1 MTEERHYTISQVVEA
16 LGTEFPDLTISSLR
30 FLEKEGLVIPERTAG
45 GHRRY
50 TQADVERVRFIKE
63 MQRRFFPLSLIRKML
78 YKTNGQKAK
87 GEKLF
92 FRPLNYDPDFSPLSL
107 AELAQV
113 SGLDEA
119 RLAEMETLG
128 MIASF
133 DEAQDR
139 PLGENQYDEDDLQA
153 AKAMKG
159 LVKYGME
166 PADLAF
172 YMEHIAAMVEEEMR
186 LMLNKAIAGRSLDEM
201 ETVALRMEELTD
213 ELRLVLHAK
222 ALRQAARQL
231 TDQFEGHLE
240 GEHDANKSIAGQV
253 R

>member
-1 MTEERHYTISQVVEA
+1 MAKEQYYTISQVAEM
-16 LGTEFPDLTISSLR
+16 LSSEFPDLTISSLR
-30 FLEKEGLVIPERTAG
+30 FLEREGLVRPERTAG

-63 MQRRFFPLSLIRKML
+63 MQRRFLPLNLIRDML
-78 YKTNGQKAK
+78 RKANGKKEK

-128 MIASF
+128 MIA
-133 DEAQDR
+133 
-139 PLGENQYDEDDLQA
+139 PLDENQYDEDDLQA

-201 ETVALRMEELTD
+201 ETVALRVEELND
-213 ELRLVLHAK
+213 ELRRVLHAK

-231 TDQFEGHLE
+231 TDQFEEHLE
-240 GEHDANKSIAGQV
+240 GEHDANKSITGQV

>member
-1 MTEERHYTISQVVEA
+1 MSEEYYTISQVVEM
-16 LGTEFPDLTISSLR
+16 LSPEFPDLTVSSLR
-30 FLEKEGLVIPERTAG
+30 FLEKEGLAIPERTEG

-78 YKTNGQKAK
+78 YKANGQKER

-92 FRPLNYDPDFSPLSL
+92 FRPLNYDPDFVPLSL

-128 MIASF
+128 MITPL
-133 DEAQDR
+133 DENR
-139 PLGENQYDEDDLQA
+139 YDEDDLQA

-159 LVKYGME
+159 LVNYGLE
-166 PADLAF
+166 PADLGF
-172 YMEHIAAMVEEEMR
+172 YLEHIKAIVKEEMR
-186 LMLNKAIAGRSLDEM
+186 LMLTKIVVGRNLDEM
-201 ETVALRMEELTD
+201 DTVALRVEELGD
-213 ELRLVLHAK
+213 ELRHVLHAK
-222 ALRQAARQL
+222 VMRQAAQML
-231 TDQFEGHLE
+231 S
-240 GEHDANKSIAGQV
+240 GEFKRRFGEEI
-253 R
+253 

>member
-1 MTEERHYTISQVVEA
+1 MTKEQYYTISQVTEA
-16 LGTEFPDLTISSLR
+16 LSPEFPDLTVSSLR
-30 FLEKEGLVIPERTAG
+30 FLEKEGLVVPERTAG

-50 TQADVERVRFIKE
+50 TQADIERVRFIKE

-78 YKTNGQKAK
+78 YKANGQKAK

-92 FRPLNYDPDFSPLSL
+92 FRPLNYDPDFAPLSL
-107 AELAQV
+107 TELAQI

-128 MIASF
+128 MIAPS
-133 DEAQDR
+133 DE
-139 PLGENQYDEDDLQA
+139 GEYDEDDLQA

-172 YMEHIAAMVEEEMR
+172 YREHIAAMVEEEMR

-201 ETVALRMEELTD
+201 DVVALRVEGLND
-213 ELRLVLHAK
+213 ELRRVLHAK
-222 ALRQAARQL
+222 ALRQAAHRL
-231 TDQFEGHLE
+231 SDEFKEYFE
-240 GEHDANKSIAGQV
+240 GEHDANTSITGQV
-253 R
+253 

>member
-1 MTEERHYTISQVVEA
+1 MSEEYYTISQVVEM
-16 LGTEFPDLTISSLR
+16 LSPEFPDLTVSSLR
-30 FLEKEGLVIPERTAG
+30 FLEKEGLAIPERTEG

-78 YKTNGQKAK
+78 YKANGQKER

-92 FRPLNYDPDFSPLSL
+92 FRPLNYDPDFTPLSL

-128 MIASF
+128 MITPL
-133 DEAQDR
+133 DENR
-139 PLGENQYDEDDLQA
+139 YDEDDLQA

-159 LVKYGME
+159 LVNYGLE
-166 PADLAF
+166 PADLSF
-172 YMEHIAAMVEEEMR
+172 YLEHIKAIVKEEMR
-186 LMLNKAIAGRSLDEM
+186 LMLTKIVVGRNLDEM
-201 ETVALRMEELTD
+201 DTVALRVEELGD
-213 ELRLVLHAK
+213 ELRRVLHAK
-222 ALRQAARQL
+222 VLRQAAQML
-231 TDQFEGHLE
+231 S
-240 GEHDANKSIAGQV
+240 GEFKRRFGEEI
-253 R
+253 